1 MILETELDGLLYSL
15 DTDEQE
21 AMVKKCVVKKR
32 TGKVVIPESFFH
44 EGIVYRVTSIGRS
57 AFNGCSSL
65 TSITLPKGVT
75 SIRDCAFWGCHS
87 LINLTFPESITGVGE
102 WAFCDCSS
110 LTSVI
115 IPESVTSIGRSA
127 FSGCSSLTSITLP
140 KGVTS
145 IGNEAFCG
153 CSSLT
158 TVHISSIKAWC
169 KISFGN
175 YTSNPLCNAQNL
187 HLNGE
192 LITELVIPEEV
203 TSIGGYTF
211 CGCSSLTAITIPEG
225 VTSIGNAAFCGCSS
239 LTAIIIPKSVTSIG
253 DEAFCHCS
261 GLTVITIPENVA
273 CIGEWAFSDC
283 SSLTSIIVAE
293 GNKMYD
299 SREGCNA
306 IIETASSTLIQGCSK
321 TIIPESVTSIGRGAF
336 DGCSSL
342 TSITLPKAVTSI
354 RRGAFFDCSSL
365 TSITLTKNLKSIE
378 EFAFKKSGITY
389 LTILGTPT
397 IGESAFEKCEKL
409 TDVYCYSTEVPPA
422 GYAFFD
428 FFGCIP
434 ITTHLSRI
442 TLHVP
447 ENAIEAYKNTEPWC
461 RFGTIV
467 TIK

>member
-1 MILETELDGLLYSL
+1 MILETEIDGLLYSL

-21 AMVKKCVVKKR
+21 AMVKKCVDRER
-32 TGKVVIPESFFH
+32 TGEVVIPESFFH
-44 EGIVYRVTSIGRS
+44 EGIVYRVTKIGKN
-57 AFNGCSSL
+57 AFRWCRSL

-140 KGVTS
+140 NGVTS
-145 IGNEAFCG
+145 IGDGAFSG

-158 TVHISSIKAWC
+158 AVHISSIKAWC

-175 YTSNPLCNAQNL
+175 YTSNPLCKAHNL

-192 LITELVIPEEV
+192 LITELVIPEGV
-203 TSIGGYTF
+203 TIIGDYIF
-211 CGCSSLTAITIPEG
+211 CGCSSLTSITLPEG
-225 VTSIGNAAFCGCSS
+225 VMSIGKSTFNGCSS
-239 LTAIIIPKSVTSIG
+239 LTSITIPESVTNIG
-253 DEAFCHCS
+253 DEAFWRCN
-261 GLTVITIPENVA
+261 GLTVITIPDNVTS
-273 CIGEWAFSDC
+273 IGEWAFSDC
-283 SSLTSIIVAE
+283 NSLTSIIVAE

-306 IIETASSTLIQGCSK
+306 IIETASNTLIRGCSK

-342 TSITLPKAVTSI
+342 TSITLPKGVTSI
-354 RRGAFFDCSSL
+354 GYGAFFGCSCL
-365 TSITLTKNLKSIE
+365 TSITLPKDVKSIE

-389 LTILGTPT
+389 LTILGKPS
-397 IGESAFEKCEKL
+397 IGEEAFEGCKKL

-422 GYAFFD
+422 ESAFSD
-428 FFGCIP
+428 FFNFTP
-434 ITTHLSRI
+434 ITLYLSRI

-447 ENAIEAYKNTEPWC
+447 ESALEAYKNTEPWS

-467 TIK
+467 AIK